1 MNLSEITSMH
11 VRIVLPSGVFHEQ
24 NVTKVVAEARNGSF
38 CLLPRHID
46 FVTALVPGILTLTPV
61 VDDSEREGKAE
72 DIYLAIDEGL
82 LVKRNSQVQ
91 ISTWNAVRGSLG
103 KLKEAVEAQFYA
115 LDEHEQK
122 ARQALEHLE
131 ASLVRQV
138 LGREGRSH
146 G

>member
-1 MNLSEITSMH
+1 MH
-11 VRIVLPSGVFHEQ
+11 VRILLPSGIFHEQ
-24 NVTKVVAEARNGSF
+24 NVSKVVAEARNGSF
-38 CLLPRHID
+38 CLLPQHVD

-61 VDDSEREGKAE
+61 CDENMPSQKRE

-82 LVKRNSQVQ
+82 LVKRQSKVQ
-91 ISTWNAVRGSLG
+91 ISTWGAVRGSLG
-103 KLKEAVEAQFYA
+103 QLKKAVEAQFHA

-138 LGREGRSH
+138 LGREGRIH